1 MIHLNNPEHLPP
13 VNCPLMLELPN
24 GQLVKAERTSFIADR
39 SRDMEYKLE
48 SCETITGR
56 YRWTYP

>member
-1 MIHLNNPEHLPP
+1 MIHLNQPEHLPP
-13 VNCPLMLELPN
+13 VNCPIVVQLPC
-24 GQLVKAERTSFIADR
+24 GTITKAERTSFIADR

-48 SCETITGR
+48 SGETIKGR